1 MRHINNIKN
10 AVYFL
15 KMRFNGGN
23 RMRFIATADTDIGI
37 SKSTNQDSL
46 LIKHASADGQEI
58 LMAVVCDGMGGL
70 SKGELA
76 SATVIRA
83 FSKWFDDEL
92 PFELENIDM
101 QIIGAK
107 WSLLLKELNSKILEY
122 SQNNSIE
129 SMGTTFSGVL
139 FANDQYVI
147 VHVGDSRVYYI
158 GSSLNQLTTDQTFVA
173 RELSRGTLTLEQ
185 AKTDKRRNLLLQC
198 VGASKT
204 VEPQVICGKT
214 ERGAYMLCSDGFRHE
229 ILETEMYESLNP
241 VNLMNKNA
249 MHSNAKYLIEQ
260 VKNRNEKDNISVILV
275 KAE

>member
-1 MRHINNIKN
+1 
-10 AVYFL
+10 
-15 KMRFNGGN
+15 
-23 RMRFIATADTDIGI
+23 
-37 SKSTNQDSL
+37 
-46 LIKHASADGQEI
+46 
-58 LMAVVCDGMGGL
+58 
-70 SKGELA
+70 
-76 SATVIRA
+76 
-83 FSKWFDDEL
+83 
-92 PFELENIDM
+92 
-101 QIIGAK
+101 
-107 WSLLLKELNSKILEY
+107 
-122 SQNNSIE
+122 
-129 SMGTTFSGVL
+129 MGTTFSGIL
-139 FANDQYVI
+139 FANDQYVV

-158 GSSLNQLTTDQTFVA
+158 GSALNQLTTDQTFVA

-204 VEPQVICGKT
+204 VDPQVICGKT

-229 ILETEMYESLNP
+229 ISEAEMYESLNP